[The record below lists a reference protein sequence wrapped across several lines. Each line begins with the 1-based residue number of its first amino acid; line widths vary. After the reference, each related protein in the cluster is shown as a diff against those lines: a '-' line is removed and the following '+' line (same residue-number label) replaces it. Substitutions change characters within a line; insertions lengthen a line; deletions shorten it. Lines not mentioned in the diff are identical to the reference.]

1 MLLLLDEQHYAIAT
15 DGQEDVGDPVPYGEI
30 ATLTLPDGDVHYVSY
45 ILDPEDEDTFKV
57 YETSSFPAFS
67 TVPCTWEDAEFD
79 GADGAD
85 GTTETDDDDEDG
97 DGDEVPV

>member
-1 MLLLLDEQHYAIAT
+1 LDEQHYAIAT

-79 GADGAD
+79 GASVEVDDDGE
-85 GTTETDDDDEDG
+85 GSDDDE
-97 DGDEVPV
+97 VSV